1 MPYPEIHYRWEY
13 HLSSSPELLWPLVSD
28 TDRFNHVTGVPP
40 VEAMELMLNK
50 LKKTQSNIMFL
61 LSVGTAT

>member
-1 MPYPEIHYRWEY
+1 
-13 HLSSSPELLWPLVSD
+13 L
-28 TDRFNHVTGVPP
+28 TGVPP

-61 LSVGTAT
+61 LSVGTGT

>member
-1 MPYPEIHYRWEY
+1 VVILRRA
-13 HLSSSPELLWPLVSD
+13 L
-28 TDRFNHVTGVPP
+28 TGVPP

-61 LSVGTAT
+61 LGMAVS